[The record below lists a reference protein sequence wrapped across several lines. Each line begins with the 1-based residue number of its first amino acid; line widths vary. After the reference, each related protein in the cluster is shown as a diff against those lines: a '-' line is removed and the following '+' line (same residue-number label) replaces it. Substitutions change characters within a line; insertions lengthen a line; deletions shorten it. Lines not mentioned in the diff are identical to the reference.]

1 MFVGEIRPPS
11 GTKLIFLNGTTA
23 RIEWILID
31 VTDID
36 FRKWSFT
43 SSNGKIV
50 DENLAIII
58 DDDPPV
64 IRTRLLNVT
73 VEPPA
78 TLVLNNVNK
87 TYDGTYKFFLSAN
100 PSSLVH
106 VVVFIA
112 GKFNVP

>member
-11 GTKLIFLNGTTA
+11 GTKMIFLNGTTA
-23 RIEWILID
+23 RIKWTLIS

-43 SSNGKIV
+43 SSDGKIV
-50 DENLAIII
+50 NKNLATIIY
-58 DDDPPV
+58 DNPPV
-64 IRTRLLNVT
+64 IKTRLLNIT

-87 TYDGTYKFFLSAN
+87 TYDGTYKFTLGAN
-100 PSSLVH
+100 PDGLVN
-106 VVVFIA
+106 VVVFIV